1 MQKLQEKLKELLLLS
16 DSDAAL
22 LLRGDFK
29 TLLAHNKEAAVRT
42 AVCYGF
48 VFACFL
54 LYMAMFSVFGVL
66 IKMLLILVLFG
77 TFAGIGCAMGLKK
90 VLSVTRY
97 PAILYFL
104 LFLFGILALS
114 MFSDITSEGSF
125 ISELFSL
132 MVLGGLGYGTWALR
146 DKAAAFGCSIHQSA
160 LAAVMAASMIM
171 SFQSAFIRFGIEQ
184 EISYAKQR
192 EEARRIREAEKMRMS
207 LASSKPCTSDEECKK
222 MNTKKNTY
230 YAENEETAQTICEQT
245 VSREIPDR
253 FEWTVGAKE
262 YKFTSYQVDVLNDL
276 ITLMGDRAQ
285 LIDRNGIRTKLS
297 YTCKFNVKSKTATAT
312 VVK

>member
-42 AVCYGF
+42 AVCYGV

-54 LYMAMFSVFGVL
+54 LYMAVFSVFGVL
-66 IKMLLILVLFG
+66 MKMLLILVLFG
-77 TFAGIGCAMGLKK
+77 SFAGVGYAMGLK
-90 VLSVTRY
+90 TRY

-104 LFLFGILALS
+104 IFLFGILALS

-125 ISELFSL
+125 VSELFTV
-132 MVLGGLGYGTWALR
+132 MVLGGLGYGVWALR
-146 DKAAAFGCSIHQSA
+146 DKAASLGCSLHQSA
-160 LAAVMAASMIM
+160 LAAVMAASLIM

-230 YAENEETAQTICEQT
+230 YAENEETAQTICEQA
-245 VSREIPDR
+245 VSKEIPDR

-297 YTCKFNVKSKTATAT
+297 YTCKFNVKLKTAAAT